1 MTTKQS
7 GGKITGILAL
17 TMEATVGLNVGDFV
31 HINGDYTVTI
41 ADGTKVVLGRCSVSN
56 KKAVS
61 TAFSRQVGVAKVP
74 GDVTIEARGLSVETC
89 VSGGAIPAGSPVGIA
104 NNVVTVC
111 APDAIN
117 KLGTALMAAT
127 AAGQS
132 IDVLVTAS

>member
-17 TMEATVGLNVGDFV
+17 TMEATVGLDVGDFV
-31 HINGDYTVTI
+31 HVNGDYTVTI
-41 ADGTKVVLGRCSVSN
+41 ADGTKAILGRCSVSN
-56 KKAVS
+56 KKRVNTPMS
-61 TAFSRQVGVAKVP
+61 TTVGVDRVP
-74 GDVTIEARGLSVETC
+74 GDVTIEARGLSVETM
-89 VSGGAIPAGSPVGIA
+89 VSGAAIPAGSPVGIA
-104 NNVVTVC
+104 ANVVTVC

-117 KLGTALMAAT
+117 KVGTALMAAT